1 MKPITSKVKKSCS
14 PLKQTT
20 DDKKI
25 TGKGKGE
32 QGQLQEYSV
41 TGKPASE
48 TLTQFKPGS
57 KAFDN
62 AFGAARK
69 AGLKTFQFGGKTYGT
84 EMFKPEKI
92 VTPGNVNV
100 EISEPKTQ
108 ASEGTVS
115 DVYTTFDQR
124 KYGLG
129 GRSEKIALRQ
139 ERKAGRQDMRRLE
152 KAKKHGVITEGE
164 YETQMKQAKAN
175 RYGQGEQAK
184 AARAMMSDPKN
195 ALIQSEQRMQ
205 KKTPRLSTYTRNF
218 EVPTKASKGGE
229 SIMAPEGMEST
240 SSQVNK
246 AKEDILN
253 NSSGNVLKNKSS
265 LFAPQ
270 KFSESVMGDTKSA
283 AEMKSSALKMVKGA
297 SPFKMK
303 GYGKKGC

>member
-41 TGKPASE
+41 TGKPG
-48 TLTQFKPGS
+48 TKTFVPGQKVTKFVKPGT
-57 KAFDN
+57 KAYDKWK
-62 AFGAARK
+62 AAVEK
-69 AGLKTFQFGGKTYGT
+69 NPSIEDK
-84 EMFKPEKI
+84 FKDRYVETKGD
-92 VTPGNVNV
+92 VSV

-115 DVYTTFDQR
+115 DVYRTFDQR
-124 KYGLG
+124 KYGAG
-129 GRSEKIALRQ
+129 GRLEKIQSRQ
-139 ERKAGRQDMRRLE
+139 ERKAGRQEE
-152 KAKKHGVITEGE
+152 KLLNKAARKGVIDKESQEFKDQLMAAKK
-164 YETQMKQAKAN
+164 K
-175 RYGQGEQAK
+175 RYGQGAVAQEARKQMESSEQAT
-184 AARAMMSDPKN
+184 
-195 ALIQSEQRMQ
+195 IQREQVTQ

-229 SIMAPEGMEST
+229 SIMAPEGTEST
-240 SSQVNK
+240 TSQVQK
-246 AKEDILN
+246 AKESILG
-253 NSSGNVLKNKSS
+253 SSGSVVSKKNVFSDLPKFDEKKS
-265 LFAPQ
+265 
-270 KFSESVMGDTKSA
+270 V

>member
-1 MKPITSKVKKSCS
+1 MKPITSKVKKSVS

-41 TGKPASE
+41 TGKPGTTIWQPATRKVE
-48 TLTQFKPGS
+48 RLAKTPEEIKRWEEA
-57 KAFDN
+57 KAKNPNLEADL
-62 AFGAARK
+62 GYK
-69 AGLKTFQFGGKTYGT
+69 GKNISTS
-84 EMFKPEKI
+84 
-92 VTPGNVNV
+92 GNINV

-115 DVYTTFDQR
+115 DVFKTWDQR

-139 ERKAGRQDMRRLE
+139 ERKAGRQDMRRLG
-152 KAKKHGVITEGE
+152 KAKKHGVITDSE
-164 YETQMKQAKAN
+164 YETQIKQAKAN

-184 AARAMMSDPKN
+184 AARAIMSDPKN
-195 ALIQSEQRMQ
+195 AQIQAEQRMQ

-229 SIMAPEGMEST
+229 SIMAPESMEST

-246 AKEDILN
+246 ATEDILN
-253 NSSGNVLKNKSS
+253 NSSGNVLKRKSS
-265 LFAPQ
+265 LFTPQ
-270 KFSESVMGDTKSA
+270 KFSESVFSDKKSP
-283 AEMKSSALKMVKGA
+283 AEMKSSALKMAKGT

>member
-1 MKPITSKVKKSCS
+1 MKPITSKVKKSVS

-48 TLTQFKPGS
+48 TLKQFKPGS
-57 KAFDN
+57 KEFDA
-62 AFGAARK
+62 AFGEARK
-69 AGLKTFQFGGKTYGT
+69 AKQKTFQFKGKTYGT
-84 EMFKPEKI
+84 EMFKPEKV
-92 VTPGNVNV
+92 VTPGNVNI
-100 EISEPKTQ
+100 EINEPKTQ

-115 DVYTTFDQR
+115 DVFKTWDQR

-139 ERKAGRQDMRRLE
+139 ERKAGRQDMRRLG
-152 KAKKHGVITEGE
+152 KAKKHGVITDSE
-164 YETQMKQAKAN
+164 YETQIKQAKAN

-184 AARAMMSDPKN
+184 AARAIMSDPKN
-195 ALIQSEQRMQ
+195 AQIQAEQRMQ

-229 SIMAPEGMEST
+229 SIMAPESMEST
-240 SSQVNK
+240 TDQISK
-246 AKEDILN
+246 AKESILSGSGDAVRKRKDIFSNL
-253 NSSGNVLKNKSS
+253 
-265 LFAPQ
+265 Q
-270 KFSESVMGDTKSA
+270 KFDENEGVGK
-283 AEMKSSALKMVKGA
+283 MKSSALKMAKGT